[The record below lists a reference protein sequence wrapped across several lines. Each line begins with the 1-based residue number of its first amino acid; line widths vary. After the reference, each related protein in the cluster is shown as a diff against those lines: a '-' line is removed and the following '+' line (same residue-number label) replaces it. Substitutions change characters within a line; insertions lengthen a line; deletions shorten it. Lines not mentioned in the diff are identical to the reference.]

1 MHSVNHKARTV
12 PRSTS
17 EDAGISTPTSRPR
30 YPQQKHRSV
39 PPAPCQ
45 GKTTPLAAKG
55 RESREPLTGMCTRSM
70 SFFWLEPLLPLPE
83 ESFFLVSM
91 AVLPIPSPPRCGRR
105 AQRGGLFSTYPHGL
119 IGRSYS
125 VLLIFFS
132 FLINYFFLV
141 NILRIPF
148 LSLLFIFNFFLL
160 DSSVDLFFIFY
171 FFLHFRGFNLKKKNY
186 YFFYSFVRAFLSV
199 CVRA

>member
-17 EDAGISTPTSRPR
+17 EDAGIGTPTSRPR

-125 VLLIFFS
+125 VLLIFF
-132 FLINYFFLV
+132 FFFFFLMV
-141 NILRIPF
+141 LGNKGGGRSRGEGEEF
-148 LSLLFIFNFFLL
+148 LQLQPLIQQRGARGTFSGAGDAL
-160 DSSVDLFFIFY
+160 SSAARFAS
-171 FFLHFRGFNLKKKNY
+171 HP
-186 YFFYSFVRAFLSV
+186 SALSEV
-199 CVRA
+199 SGVS